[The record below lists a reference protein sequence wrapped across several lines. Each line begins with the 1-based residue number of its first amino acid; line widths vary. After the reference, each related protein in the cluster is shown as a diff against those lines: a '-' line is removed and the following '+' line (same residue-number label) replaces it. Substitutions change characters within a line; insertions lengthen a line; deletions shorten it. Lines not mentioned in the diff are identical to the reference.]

1 MFIFQDA
8 HELYHVFTETL
19 EEEAAKYPSVL
30 PLFDAHK
37 IEVKHQWG
45 AFGGGGEGE
54 TWRDIVVQTM
64 VTCSMDSIHGVSL
77 QRNAPVL
84 REFGSVF
91 WL

>member
-37 IEVKHQWG
+37 IEVTRQRL
-45 AFGGGGEGE
+45 E
-54 TWRDIVVQTM
+54 VV
-64 VTCSMDSIHGVSL
+64 
-77 QRNAPVL
+77 
-84 REFGSVF
+84 
-91 WL
+91 